1 MQKLKALFANLK
13 AHPVQF
19 LVVACVFAMFFAV
32 PFFALV
38 NKAKSAVPVLGTKIP
53 DLKVKS

>member
-1 MQKLKALFANLK
+1 LKALFANLK